1 MIQYGRTK
9 RNDIQ
14 IEFVK
19 EDVDGFKVEGD
30 ARYDKD
36 RKLVDVSANIF
47 NADGVRVTR
56 FSMRSGLRDSNRI
69 NLLGCMQEYTEI
81 AMVVAKATIDEL
93 ARTYP
98 EK

>member
-1 MIQYGRTK
+1 MIQYGKTK

-19 EDVDGFKVEGD
+19 DDVDGFKVEGD

-56 FSMRSGLRDSNRI
+56 FNMRSGLRDSNRI

-93 ARTYP
+93 ARNYP
-98 EK
+98 N

>member
-1 MIQYGRTK
+1 MIKYGRIK
-9 RNDIQ
+9 KNDIQ
-14 IEFVK
+14 IEIIKDDF
-19 EDVDGFKVEGD
+19 DGFKVEGD

-69 NLLGCMQEYTEI
+69 NLIGCMQEYTEI

-98 EK
+98 N